1 MAKSK
6 CEVAQAIRSGQH
18 PPCIMYN
25 VFYTVP
31 ENQRVNRAKLT
42 VALKGKD
49 LDLLFSCPIM
59 EAVCEHCIN
68 MCMCLLYLCIR
79 VCVYA
84 CMHACAC
91 KCMRTLCFI
100 MCLHVCA
107 GCTVYSSLFLSL

>member
-6 CEVAQAIRSGQH
+6 FEVAQAIKSGQH

-31 ENQRVNRAKLT
+31 EDQRVNRAKLT
-42 VALKGKD
+42 VALRGKD
-49 LDLLFSCPIM
+49 LNLLFSCPIM

-68 MCMCLLYLCIR
+68 IYVYVCCTCVY

-91 KCMRTLCFI
+91 KCA
-100 MCLHVCA
+100 CA
-107 GCTVYSSLFLSL
+107 HCA